1 MTTSMERP
9 AIEQATTPSKELVR
23 QTGKYREFMDRQ
35 RLPQPSR
42 AVPVAKRVVIEDAAK
57 WAWLGVKLPV
67 VVLSELKPIGLGIAK
82 MAAAWYSWIN
92 CEKAEE
98 HIKLLESP
106 SSRLVEQITKKRSAN
121 RKISLAV
128 ALMLLAGGTVAAFMQ
143 PLALGLAGFAFVTI
157 ADLIGRKDK
166 PAVVKAPEPHRMV
179 INEGTSYSAIAK
191 EFYEVVAPR
200 VGLDLGEAE
209 QIHLDPVRK
218 QFEWKV
224 TCYDEITNDHVRA
237 FERGLGAK
245 PFTMRALHDEGDP
258 ATMRRIVMRI
268 GDPLGEVVPAP
279 WVPTGSV
286 SIADPLE
293 IGVSLTDAPFALS
306 FADQHFKGIGSTGS
320 GKSTWLIRNCI
331 DRVSACHNAA
341 QLGIDLHGLE
351 LDLWGDV
358 IQRKAHTYDE
368 AKALLEEVL
377 AEISRRTSVLRGYAT
392 DLDPTNDHFTEWGE
406 ELAQKEG
413 PAWIIWADEYHKIA
427 AYPDLLEMCETVVR
441 EGRKVWITLKAFSQK
456 YGNSDFGSK
465 VMTTQAN
472 VTIALACDSE
482 DAVRIYG
489 KVKRDAGWDPSIL
502 TPGTKDGDRFIR
514 NDAGKCF
521 VEAPRLT
528 TPDVYSCFAP
538 LDAKEVKTRAL
549 RRMQDGICPMYIG
562 EKAEDRN
569 IEDGIV
575 ITPLFA
581 EMEGLFARHGEKL
594 PTETILKHLR
604 MVDPQ
609 AYGKWTGNELA
620 LALAPNL
627 RPKKNLNIAPGY
639 NPKGYIR
646 SEFEAALRTLTG
658 EG

>member
-1 MTTSMERP
+1 MTTS
-9 AIEQATTPSKELVR
+9 IEPSKELVR
-23 QTGKYREFMDRQ
+23 QTGKYRQLMDQ
-35 RLPQPSR
+35 TRLPQPSR
-42 AVPVAKRVVIEDAAK
+42 ALPVAKRVVVEDAAK

-67 VVLSELKPIGLGIAK
+67 VVLSELKPIGLGIAQ
-82 MAAAWYSWIN
+82 MAGAWYSWIN

-98 HIKLLESP
+98 HIQLLESP
-106 SSRLVEQITKKRSAN
+106 SARLVEQITKKRSAN

-128 ALMLLAGGTVAAFMQ
+128 ALILLAGGTVAAFMQ
-143 PLALGLAGFAFVTI
+143 PLALGLAGFVFVAI
-157 ADLIGRKDK
+157 ADLMGRRNKS
-166 PAVVKAPEPHRMV
+166 AVAKAPEPHRMV
-179 INEGTSYSAIAK
+179 INEGTSYSTITN
-191 EFYEVVAPR
+191 EFYEKVAPR
-200 VGLDLGEAE
+200 AGLELGEAE
-209 QIHLDPVRK
+209 VIHFDPIKK

-224 TCYDEITNDHVRA
+224 TSLDEITVDHVRA

-268 GDPLGEVVPAP
+268 GDPLNEVVPAP

-293 IGVSLTDAPFALS
+293 IGVSLTDIPFALP

-320 GKSTWLIRNCI
+320 GKSAWLLRNCI
-331 DRVSACHNAA
+331 DRVAACSNAA

-377 AEISRRTSVLRGYAT
+377 TEISRRTSVLRGYAT
-392 DLDPTNDHFTEWGE
+392 DRDPTNDHFTEWGE
-406 ELAQKEG
+406 QLAKIEG
-413 PAWIIWADEYHKIA
+413 PAWIVWADEYHKIA

-441 EGRKVWITLKAFSQK
+441 EGRKVWITLKALSQK

-482 DAVRIYG
+482 DAVRIFG
-489 KVKRDAGWDPSIL
+489 KPKRDAGWDPSIL
-502 TPGTKDGDRFIR
+502 VPGTKDGDRYIR
-514 NDAGKCF
+514 NDAGKLM

-528 TPDVYSCFAP
+528 TPDVYSCYAP
-538 LDAKEVKTRAL
+538 LSSEEVIARSE
-549 RRMQDGICPMYIG
+549 RRLADGICPMYIG
-562 EKAEDRN
+562 KPAEDRN
-569 IEDGIV
+569 IEDGVV
-575 ITPLFA
+575 IPPLFA

-594 PTETILKHLR
+594 PTETVLTHLR
-604 MVDPQ
+604 MVDP
-609 AYGKWTGNELA
+609 AVYGKWSGNELA
-620 LALAPNL
+620 AALAPNL
-627 RPKKNLNIAPGY
+627 RPKRNLNIAPGN
-639 NPKGYIR
+639 NPKGYLR
-646 SEFEAALRTLTG
+646 SEFEIALRTLTG